1 MQNQVNMNPERT
13 ILSST
18 SPATT
23 SPQFIISSSGVV
35 NLSDI
40 VLTNAKANTGMSFI
54 TFYFHACQQWVNDK
68 IIWDEI
74 LFYIILVKKYIC
86 FSRYDNDSGNLFSPP
101 ALSKII

>member
-18 SPATT
+18 SPATA

-40 VLTNAKANTGMSFI
+40 VLTNSKANMGMSFI
-54 TFYFHACQQWVNDK
+54 TFLLK
-68 IIWDEI
+68 ICLALNCLTDFM
-74 LFYIILVKKYIC
+74 LCKKKY
-86 FSRYDNDSGNLFSPP
+86 F
-101 ALSKII
+101 